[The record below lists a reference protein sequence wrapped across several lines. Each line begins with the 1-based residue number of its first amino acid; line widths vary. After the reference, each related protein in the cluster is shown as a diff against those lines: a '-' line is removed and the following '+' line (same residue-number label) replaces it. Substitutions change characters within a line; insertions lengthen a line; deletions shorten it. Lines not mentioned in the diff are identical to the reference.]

1 MIKLLKF
8 TFIYL
13 FFFLIGDIVFSNFF
27 IKTKIENNCYEQLG
41 DFYRLKKN
49 CYAKEKWIKKSKSYK
64 VYTDENG
71 YRYNGDKKAHLTKDK
86 TAAFFGGSFTYG
98 MGASFEDSF
107 VGLIE
112 KVQKDFN
119 IVNLGVAGYSPT
131 VYNYQLEKLIQKRI
145 IPNKIFLV
153 LDIVDVNNEATNWEI
168 TDNASRPV
176 NIEYIPN
183 VKNDEKK
190 FKNFKR
196 KNFKI
201 TRMISTSINNFLRSL
216 RFHISKLNQ
225 EYKKP
230 ELSQYGSFLSKDLKE
245 LDKTFWNPYGFD
257 QAILKIKKGVQNIG
271 EIARNINADFYII
284 IYPWPDSLE
293 YGQGKFNWEEFAHQL
308 CNDNSCTK
316 LINFFPEFNDLK
328 LSSKNWV
335 NKLYLEDDVHLTV
348 FGHDLIAQKI
358 LKESF

>member
-1 MIKLLKF
+1 
-8 TFIYL
+8 
-13 FFFLIGDIVFSNFF
+13 
-27 IKTKIENNCYEQLG
+27 
-41 DFYRLKKN
+41 
-49 CYAKEKWIKKSKSYK
+49 
-64 VYTDENG
+64 
-71 YRYNGDKKAHLTKDK
+71 
-86 TAAFFGGSFTYG
+86 